1 MLHISDLEISF
12 GEQTLLKKGE
22 LRLDKAELIV
32 LAGKNGAG
40 KSTLLKMICGLLP
53 LQKGSVKLVGT
64 ELHIDSPM
72 HELVSFMPSMPPQQ
86 CYLRVDELV
95 KTSHVKGNAIFGK
108 RGVDTDTYL
117 RKVGMISFAQR
128 VFNSLSDGEKQK
140 VMIARALAQETP
152 IILLDEPLAFLDYP
166 SKIELLD
173 VLKQVSAN
181 EQKLIVYSSHDL
193 ELSMKRSD
201 GMILLDGGVLKMIHS
216 EMLKESNPSNLFQ

>member
-12 GEQTLLKKGE
+12 REQTLLKKGE

-201 GMILLDGGVLKMIHS
+201 GMILLDGGVLKMLHS
-216 EMLKESNPSNLFQ
+216 EMLKEINPSNLFQ

>member
-1 MLHISDLEISF
+1 M
-12 GEQTLLKKGE
+12 
-22 LRLDKAELIV
+22 DKAELIV

-201 GMILLDGGVLKMIHS
+201 GMILLDGGVLKMLHS

>member
-53 LQKGSVKLVGT
+53 LQKGSVKLVGR

-201 GMILLDGGVLKMIHS
+201 GMILLDGGVLKMLHS

>member
-1 MLHISDLEISF
+1 VLHISDLEISF
-12 GEQTLLKKGE
+12 REQTLLKKGE

-95 KTSHVKGNAIFGK
+95 KTSHVQGNAIFGK

-201 GMILLDGGVLKMIHS
+201 GMILLDGGVLKMLHS
-216 EMLKESNPSNLFQ
+216 EMLKEINPSNLFQ

>member
-12 GEQTLLKKGE
+12 REQTLLKKGE

-64 ELHIDSPM
+64 ELHINSPM

-95 KTSHVKGNAIFGK
+95 KTSHVQGNAIFGK

-201 GMILLDGGVLKMIHS
+201 GMILLDGGVLKMLHS
-216 EMLKESNPSNLFQ
+216 EMLKEINPSNLFQ

>member
-12 GEQTLLKKGE
+12 REQTLLKKGE

-64 ELHIDSPM
+64 ELHINSPM

-95 KTSHVKGNAIFGK
+95 KTSHVQGNAIFGK

-173 VLKQVSAN
+173 VLKQVSVN

-201 GMILLDGGVLKMIHS
+201 GMILLDGGVLKMLHS
-216 EMLKESNPSNLFQ
+216 EMLKEINPSNLFQ

>member
-12 GEQTLLKKGE
+12 REQTLLKKGE

-95 KTSHVKGNAIFGK
+95 KTSHVQGNAIFGK

-201 GMILLDGGVLKMIHS
+201 GMILLDGGVLKMLHS
-216 EMLKESNPSNLFQ
+216 EMLKEINPSNLFQ

>member
-201 GMILLDGGVLKMIHS
+201 GMILLDGGVLKMLHS